1 MQNIAT
7 TSQQQI
13 LITVDDASLVKD
25 LKRAIKM
32 MRGVSRI
39 SVIKP
44 KKTDTQMALEDVKAG
59 RISEYASKKE
69 LFDKLGL

>member
-13 LITVDDASLVKD
+13 LVTVDDASLIKD

-32 MRGVSRI
+32 MRGVSDI
-39 SVIKP
+39 SIIKP
-44 KKTDTQMALEDVKAG
+44 KKTEIQMALEDVKAG
-59 RISEYASKKE
+59 RINEYADKQE
-69 LFDKLGL
+69 LFDKLDL